1 MYGREK
7 YDLGITIPANE
18 YTQLTLLKDI
28 NGKDCV
34 HERHGNRYEVDPSF
48 VPALNEKGMH
58 FTAMCND
65 YPEGFEMAGHPF
77 YIGVIYHPEYIS
89 RPNRPH
95 PLFLA
100 FIRASLA
107 K

>member
-1 MYGREK
+1 M
-7 YDLGITIPANE
+7 
-18 YTQLTLLKDI
+18 
-28 NGKDCV
+28 
-34 HERHGNRYEVDPSF
+34 
-48 VPALNEKGMH
+48 PALNEHGMH
-58 FTAMCND
+58 FTAMCGE
-65 YPEGFEMAGHPF
+65 YPEGFEMDGHPF

-100 FIRASLA
+100 FIQASLA